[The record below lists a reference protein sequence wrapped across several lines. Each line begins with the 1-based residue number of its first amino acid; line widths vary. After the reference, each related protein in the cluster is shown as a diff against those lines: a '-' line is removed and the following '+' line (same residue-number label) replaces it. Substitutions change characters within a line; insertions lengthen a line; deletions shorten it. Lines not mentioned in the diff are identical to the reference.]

1 MATSSALQCIQMGG
15 FVEMWVLMCQCTS
28 EFDAILQWP
37 ARVIITLQLL
47 NQHRDKDH
55 ISVTKQFLWKRPE
68 REREYVG
75 IGYFTHTLIAHTYLE
90 LNADTVLEG

>member
-1 MATSSALQCIQMGG
+1 MQSHHHFTAPQSAH
-15 FVEMWVLMCQCTS
+15 
-28 EFDAILQWP
+28 D
-37 ARVIITLQLL
+37 
-47 NQHRDKDH
+47 RDKDH
-55 ISVTKQFLWKRPE
+55 ITVTKQFLWKRPE